1 LTGPPSIASV
11 PVDLRILAGE
21 RALEAALDEVLR

>member
-1 LTGPPSIASV
+1 VVPV

-21 RALEAALDEVLR
+21 GALEAALDEVLR